1 MALVWVE
8 QDEGVAVGK
17 ERVGGGRWLLQRME
31 VEKAETGVGPQ
42 RRPPG
47 AGLGRGTAPQ
57 AFSILIPPRVT
68 EPVCAVM
75 EALAG
80 LPEKSQSM
88 IYFFKVD
95 FFSHP
100 NSSVIV

>member
-1 MALVWVE
+1 M
-8 QDEGVAVGK
+8 
-17 ERVGGGRWLLQRME
+17 LQRME
-31 VEKAETGVGPQ
+31 VEKAESGVGPSEETT
-42 RRPPG
+42 R

-57 AFSILIPPRVT
+57 AGSILIPPRVT
-68 EPVCAVM
+68 EPVCTAM